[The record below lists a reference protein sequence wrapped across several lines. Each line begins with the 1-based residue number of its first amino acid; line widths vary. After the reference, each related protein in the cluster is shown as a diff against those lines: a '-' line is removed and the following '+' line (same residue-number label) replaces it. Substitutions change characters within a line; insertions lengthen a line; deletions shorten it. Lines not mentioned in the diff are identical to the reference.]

1 MARIKIGEVTIFLT
15 RKEAK
20 ELKDRI
26 STELTTFVNKIL
38 VEDGLQV
45 DEEYAPRY
53 IDELLEIIK
62 DDDGFL
68 KELTK
73 KTEKQEDSI
82 LVDVIKIRK

>member
-1 MARIKIGEVTIFLT
+1 MATIKIGEVVILLT

-20 ELKDRI
+20 ELKDKI
-26 STELTTFVNKIL
+26 STELTAFVNKIL
-38 VEDGLQV
+38 IADGLQV
-45 DEEYAPRY
+45 NEEFTPRY

-73 KTEKQEDSI
+73 KTGKEEESI
-82 LVDVIKIRK
+82 LVDVVKIK